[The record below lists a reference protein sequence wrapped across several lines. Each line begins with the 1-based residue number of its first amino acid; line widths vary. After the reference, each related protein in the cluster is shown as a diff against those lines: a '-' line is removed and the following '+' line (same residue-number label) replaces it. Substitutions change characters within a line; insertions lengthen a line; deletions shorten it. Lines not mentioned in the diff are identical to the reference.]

1 MWKCVF
7 GEMDMC
13 ICLCQNTGAMNRSP
27 TLGGVFRGYFV
38 GECWVFTECF
48 VVISWVFVA
57 LLTIRS
63 HRIGRLLAAVGD
75 RFIVPVYTCSPRVRY
90 LCVTYSPCKSMVF
103 ALQKYGFWRVKT
115 PFLEGKNPLFEK
127 PFYAFW
133 YLADT

>member
-13 ICLCQNTGAMNRSP
+13 ICLCQNTGAMNLPP
-27 TLGGVFRGYFV
+27 TPGGVFRGYFV

-103 ALQKYGFWRVKT
+103 ALQKYGFWRAKT
-115 PFLEGKNPLFEK
+115 IL
-127 PFYAFW
+127 
-133 YLADT
+133 LACN

>member
-1 MWKCVF
+1 MSEY
-7 GEMDMC
+7 GRDES
-13 ICLCQNTGAMNRSP
+13 AP
-27 TLGGVFRGYFV
+27 TPGGVFRGYFV

-115 PFLEGKNPLFEK
+115 PFLHCKNPLFEK
-127 PFYAFW
+127 PF
-133 YLADT
+133 